1 MKNFTYTSECSRF
14 ENCHFCVARYAN
26 NQNLAIAIFDNE
38 GPVTYCTV
46 NTPVKLTDD
55 RIAVKNYSENTGMDN
70 FLIDMGIIEK
80 EPIDHIESGWVEI
93 PVHKLTQSGL
103 DLIKEQ
109 TE

>member
-1 MKNFTYTSECSRF
+1 MENFTYTCECGSF
-14 ENCHFCVARYAN
+14 ENCHFCVARYVGN
-26 NQNLAIAIFDNE
+26 KNLAITIFDNE
-38 GPVTYCTV
+38 GPVAHCTI

-80 EPIDHIESGWVEI
+80 EPIDHIESNWVNI

-103 DLIKEQ
+103 DLVKDV
-109 TE
+109 